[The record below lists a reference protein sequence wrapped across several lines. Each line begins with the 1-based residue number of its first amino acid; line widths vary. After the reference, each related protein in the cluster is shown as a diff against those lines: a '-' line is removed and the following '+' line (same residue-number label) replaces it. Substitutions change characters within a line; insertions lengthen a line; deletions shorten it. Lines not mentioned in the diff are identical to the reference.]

1 VGNLYNKDAI
11 LKYLIGAE
19 DEEGI
24 SSKADC
30 DEILQ
35 RRVKS
40 LKDVVELKF
49 EIDEDDKD
57 ETAAAVQD
65 NSARKGEKW
74 VCPVTRKQLG
84 PGVKAVYIVPC
95 GHVFAEEAVREMKSD
110 KCLQVSTCS
119 SGSVITGFT
128 NFNQVHRAVHARQ
141 RRRHPPHQ
149 RRRQTAT
156 NGSRCETR

>member
-1 VGNLYNKDAI
+1 MGNLYNKDAI
-11 LKYLIGAE
+11 LKYLLGADGDE
-19 DEEGI
+19 DI

-49 EIDEDDKD
+49 EIDEEDAK
-57 ETAAAVQD
+57 EAVQE
-65 NSARKGEKW
+65 NSAVREKW

-110 KCLQVSTCS
+110 KCLQVSTLFLLVLEVLFS
-119 SGSVITGFT
+119 Y
-128 NFNQVHRAVHARQ
+128 
-141 RRRHPPHQ
+141 
-149 RRRQTAT
+149 
-156 NGSRCETR
+156 